1 MIKAQILIEMIDG
14 QLYTYVNSHLAD
26 KDEKDAKGNYIFK
39 GEPGK
44 YYMYTG
50 EEGDE
55 YDDQDSAGMAKADYE
70 ALLADVATPSG
81 YVHFPD
87 GFDELLIPR
96 DKEINNTDAFTRV
109 KLPRDKVKSIKLV
122 ETHVVYPFGR
132 PNDDY
137 IAKAPKT
144 EELYTIP
151 KEVKTTYERYV
162 AMPVVNGNSVVNF
175 DDFDAVYYRK
185 PKFEQWIEVEEDDII
200 DFDCELVGEKDGI
213 KGGVVFYKA

>member
-81 YVHFPD
+81 YVHSLMALMNYLFQ
-87 GFDELLIPR
+87 
-96 DKEINNTDAFTRV
+96 
-109 KLPRDKVKSIKLV
+109 
-122 ETHVVYPFGR
+122 ETKR
-132 PNDDY
+132 
-137 IAKAPKT
+137 
-144 EELYTIP
+144 LTIP
-151 KEVKTTYERYV
+151 
-162 AMPVVNGNSVVNF
+162 MLL
-175 DDFDAVYYRK
+175 
-185 PKFEQWIEVEEDDII
+185 Q
-200 DFDCELVGEKDGI
+200 EKSSLET
-213 KGGVVFYKA
+213 K